1 MIMVRTFRIGFI
13 LSIIFLINTVLEGP
27 LLFAQKV
34 QSFQIK
40 LEVENLKVSA
50 KVILTVRDISQWT
63 EYTAES
69 TNGKFTLKGKLQDPS
84 FAYLVL
90 KYSSELD
97 QGPRLGNIMELFL
110 DEVPLTIVAKDS
122 LRLATVQGGPN
133 QKDLEVYKKISSQLV
148 HETEDERGRIVSKFI
163 GDHPGSSVSLY
174 AIQNF
179 SMDGS
184 FTPNVK
190 YGMSMFE
197 LLSTD
202 LKNSQS
208 GKAIFK
214 DILIAKQTSIGSE
227 VPDFSQRDTL
237 DREVKLSSFRGKY
250 VLIDFWASW
259 CRPCR
264 VENPMLVKT
273 FHKYSSKNF
282 TILGIS
288 LDNNKNNWLKAIR
301 KDKLVWTQLSDLKF
315 WKNEVA
321 LQYGI
326 KSVPQNIL
334 IDPEGKIIG
343 KNISPSHLDEVLE
356 NLLR

>member
-1 MIMVRTFRIGFI
+1 MIVMMAFRIRF
-13 LSIIFLINTVLEGP
+13 LLTIIFLIASAVNGS
-27 LLFAQKV
+27 LLFAQQA
-34 QSFQIK
+34 QSFKIN
-40 LEVENLKVSA
+40 LDVENLKVPS

-69 TNGKFTLKGKLQDPS
+69 ANGKFTLTGKLQDPS

-90 KYSSELD
+90 KYNTALD

-110 DEVPLTIVAKDS
+110 DDAPLRIVAKDS
-122 LRLATVQGGPN
+122 LRSAKIEGGPN
-133 QKDLEVYKKISSQLV
+133 QKDLDDYKKISPSIIK
-148 HETEDERGRIVSKFI
+148 EAEDERAKVLSKFVI
-163 GDHPGSSVSLY
+163 DHPSSFVSLY

-190 YGMSMFE
+190 HSVSLFE

-202 LKNSQS
+202 LKNSLS
-208 GKAIFK
+208 GKAVYK
-214 DILIAKQTSIGSE
+214 DILIAKQTAIGSTA
-227 VPDFSQRDTL
+227 PDFVQRDTV
-237 DREVKLSSFRGKY
+237 DHEIKLSSFRGKY
-250 VLIDFWASW
+250 VLMDFWASW

-264 VENPMLVKT
+264 VENPMLVKA
-273 FHKYSSKNF
+273 FLKYGNKNF

-288 LDNNKNNWLKAIR
+288 LDNNRNSWLKAIH
-301 KDKLVWTQLSDLKF
+301 KDKLAWTQLSDLKY
-315 WKNEVA
+315 WKNAVA

-334 IDPEGKIIG
+334 IDPDGKIIG
-343 KNISPSHLDEVLE
+343 KNISPGHLDEVLAK
-356 NLLR
+356 LLR

>member
-1 MIMVRTFRIGFI
+1 MIFIRTFITRF
-13 LSIIFLINTVLEGP
+13 LLFIIFLITAALDGP

-40 LEVENLKVSA
+40 LEVENLKVPA
-50 KVILTVRDISQWT
+50 KVILTVRDISHWT

-69 TNGKFTLKGKLQDPS
+69 TNGKFTLAGKLQDPS

-90 KYSSELD
+90 KYCSESD
-97 QGPRLGNIMELFL
+97 QSPRLGNIMELFL
-110 DEVPLTIVAKDS
+110 DEVPVAIMAKDS
-122 LRLATVQGGPN
+122 LRLANVQGGQN
-133 QKDLEVYKKISSQLV
+133 QKDLDDFKRVSSPIM
-148 HETEDERGRIVSKFI
+148 HAADDERAKVISKFI
-163 GDHPGSSVSLY
+163 NDHPASFVSLY
-174 AIQNF
+174 TIQNF

-184 FTPNVK
+184 FIPNVK

-202 LKNSQS
+202 IKKSQS
-208 GKAIFK
+208 GKEIYK
-214 DILIAKQTSIGSE
+214 DILIAKQTSIGS
-227 VPDFSQRDTL
+227 VAPDFLQRDTL
-237 DREVKLSSFRGKY
+237 DHEIRLSSFRGKY
-250 VLIDFWASW
+250 VLMDFWASW

-264 VENPMLVKT
+264 VENPILVNA
-273 FHKYSSKNF
+273 FHKYSNKSF

-288 LDNNKNNWLKAIR
+288 LDNNRNSWAKAIR
-301 KDKLVWTQLSDLKF
+301 KDKLSWTQLSDLKF

-343 KNISPSHLDEVLE
+343 KNISPSHLDEVLA

>member
-1 MIMVRTFRIGFI
+1 MIRTFRIGFI
-13 LSIIFLINTVLEGP
+13 LSIIFLITVVVYDP
-27 LLFAQKV
+27 LLFAQKAR
-34 QSFQIK
+34 SFQIK
-40 LEVENLKVSA
+40 LEVENLKVPA
-50 KVILTVRDISQWT
+50 KVILTVRDVAQWT

-69 TNGKFTLKGKLQDPS
+69 TNGKFTLAGKLQDPS

-90 KYSSELD
+90 KYSSEPD
-97 QGPRLGNIMELFL
+97 QGPKPGNIMELFL
-110 DEVPLTIVAKDS
+110 DEVPLHIVAKDS
-122 LRLATVQGGPN
+122 LRLANVQGGQN
-133 QKDLEVYKKISSQLV
+133 QKNLDDFKRVSFPIM
-148 HETEDERGRIVSKFI
+148 HAADDEREKVISKFI
-163 GDHPGSSVSLY
+163 NDHSGSFVSLY

-190 YGMSMFE
+190 YGMPMFE
-197 LLSTD
+197 LLSSD

-208 GKAIFK
+208 GKAIYK
-214 DILIAKQTSIGSE
+214 DILIAKQTSIGS
-227 VPDFSQRDTL
+227 VAPDFSQRDTL
-237 DREVKLSSFRGKY
+237 DREIKLSSFKGKY
-250 VLIDFWASW
+250 VLVDFWASW

-264 VENPMLVKT
+264 VENPVLVKA
-273 FHKYSSKNF
+273 FHKYSDKNF

-301 KDKLVWTQLSDLKF
+301 KDQLTWTQLSDLKF
-315 WKNEVA
+315 WRNEVA

-334 IDPEGKIIG
+334 LDPDGKIIG
-343 KNISPSHLDEVLE
+343 KNISPSKLDEVLA

>member
-1 MIMVRTFRIGFI
+1 MDD
-13 LSIIFLINTVLEGP
+13 P

-69 TNGKFTLKGKLQDPS
+69 TNGKFTLVGKLQDPS

-90 KYSSELD
+90 KYSSESD
-97 QGPRLGNIMELFL
+97 QGPRPGNIMELFL
-110 DEVPLTIVAKDS
+110 DAVPLHIVVKDS
-122 LRLATVQGGPN
+122 LRLANVQGGQN
-133 QKDLEVYKKISSQLV
+133 QKNLDDYKRISSQII
-148 HETEDERGRIVSKFI
+148 HAEEDERAKIISKFI
-163 GDHPGSSVSLY
+163 NDHPGSFVSLY

-190 YGMSMFE
+190 YGMSMFG

-202 LKNSQS
+202 LKTSQS

-214 DILIAKQTSIGSE
+214 DILIAKQTSIGSTA
-227 VPDFSQRDTL
+227 PDFAQRDTI
-237 DREVKLSSFRGKY
+237 DQEIRLSSFRGKY
-250 VLIDFWASW
+250 VLMDFWASW

-264 VENPMLVKT
+264 VENPMLVKA
-273 FHKYSSKNF
+273 FHKYSDKNF

-301 KDKLVWTQLSDLKF
+301 KDKLTWTHLSDLKF
-315 WKNEVA
+315 WRNQVA

-334 IDPEGKIIG
+334 LDPDGKIIG
-343 KNISPSHLDEVLE
+343 KNISPSKLDEVLA